1 MTELKL
7 ISDVEDSILDV
18 IFVHG
23 PGGNSTDSWSSE
35 AGYWPQWVSE
45 SNPSVSV
52 TAVEYPYV
60 VSISIFR
67 RRALSIRDHAIALME
82 LLVSSDKGT
91 RPLVFVAHSLGGVV
105 VKELL
110 RQSASSNQDY
120 KGISENTAAVV
131 FLATPTSV
139 TPLFSRNLFF
149 GLLSRPILEA
159 DLPLLRDANDFYRDY
174 ARRNGV
180 TTLSFAAARDVV
192 AQSVDPGVSDA
203 VVIPIDTSHSGIAKP
218 TSRNSLV
225 VASVQRL
232 FTTIQELIHENRLKP
247 GFEQR

>member
-1 MTELKL
+1 MPELKL

-35 AGYWPQWVSE
+35 VGYWPQWVSE

-52 TAVEYPYV
+52 TAVEYSYG
-60 VSISIFR
+60 VSFFR
-67 RRALSIRDHAIALME
+67 RNALSIRDHAIALIE

-110 RQSASSNQDY
+110 RQSSSPNQDY
-120 KGISENTAAVV
+120 RGIFENTAAVV

-139 TPLFSRNLFF
+139 APHFSRNFFF
-149 GLLSRPILEA
+149 GLLRAPIA
-159 DLPLLRDANDFYRDY
+159 GTDLPSLRDANDFYREY
-174 ARRNGV
+174 AQRNGV
-180 TTLSFAAARDVV
+180 TTLSFAAARDVF

-225 VASVQRL
+225 VVSVQRL
-232 FTTIQELIHENRLKP
+232 FTTIQDLLRENRLKP